1 MSMARVRKRY
11 GVPAKRGG
19 RICYTG
25 KGADKPEYGTI
36 TSTHGHHLRIRLDG
50 HKHSHIFH
58 PTWEIRYLE
67 AAMSMVETVARAI
80 HGAKMPGHNPDCL
93 YEHHEWDK
101 WPVDDRREYADP
113 FTGQP
118 ACNCFTRHGV
128 AMKMPPAPPL
138 PRCRGAGGVSPSAS

>member
-80 HGAKMPGHNPDCL
+80 HGAKMPATTQIAFMSTMNG
-93 YEHHEWDK
+93 
-101 WPVDDRREYADP
+101 
-113 FTGQP
+113 TSGQLMIGESMP
-118 ACNCFTRHGV
+118 TRLL
-128 AMKMPPAPPL
+128 AS
-138 PRCRGAGGVSPSAS
+138 PRATVSQGMASL